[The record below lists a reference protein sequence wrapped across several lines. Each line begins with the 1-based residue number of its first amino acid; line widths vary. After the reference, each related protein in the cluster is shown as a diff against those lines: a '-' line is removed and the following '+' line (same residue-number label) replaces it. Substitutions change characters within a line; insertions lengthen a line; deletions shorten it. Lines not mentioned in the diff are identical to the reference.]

1 MDKFVYQTSGEMA
14 AAAASSAAEAIKNAI
29 KTKGRANIILATG
42 ASQIEMLGC
51 LTRRRRAEGVDWAE
65 VTMFHLDEYIGLV
78 PEHPAGFGKYLRE
91 RFVEKVEGLKAAHFV
106 AGDAEDPKQECER
119 IGRVIAEHPI
129 DVALIGIG
137 ENGHLAFNDP
147 PADFET
153 DEPYIIV
160 ELDEKCR
167 KQQLGE
173 GWFESLEQVPGR
185 AISMSIRQILK
196 SAFLV
201 VTVPDERKAEAVKN
215 ALEGPITP
223 ACPASILQ
231 QHGNC
236 RIFLDA
242 EAASL
247 LTPQ

>member
-1 MDKFVYQTSGEMA
+1 MDKFVYRTSLEMA
-14 AAAASSAAEAIKNAI
+14 AAAAGSAAEAIKNAI
-29 KTKGRANIILATG
+29 KTTGRANIILATG

-51 LTRRRRAEGVDWAE
+51 LTAAEGVDWSK
-65 VTMFHLDEYIGLV
+65 VTMFHLDEYIGLG
-78 PEHPAGFGKYLRE
+78 PDHPAGFGKYLRE

-106 AGDAEDPKQECER
+106 NGSAKDPKRECER
-119 IGRVIAEHPI
+119 IGRVIAKHPI

-153 DEPYIIV
+153 EEPYIIV
-160 ELDEKCR
+160 ELDVRCR

-173 GWFESLEQVPGR
+173 GWFETLEQVPRR

-196 SAFLV
+196 SKSLI
-201 VTVPDERKAEAVKN
+201 VTVPDRRKAEAVKK
-215 ALEGPITP
+215 ALEGPVTP
-223 ACPASILQ
+223 MCPASILQ
-231 QHGNC
+231 RHGNC
-236 RIFLDA
+236 KLFLDA

-247 LTPQ
+247 LTAR

>member
-14 AAAASSAAEAIKNAI
+14 AAAAGSAAGAIKNAI
-29 KTKGRANIILATG
+29 KTNGRANIILATG

-51 LTRRRRAEGVDWAE
+51 LTAAEGVDWAK
-65 VTMFHLDEYIGLV
+65 VTMFHLDEYIGLG
-78 PEHPAGFGKYLRE
+78 PEHPARFGRYLKE
-91 RFVEKVEGLKAAHFV
+91 RFVAKVEGLGAAHFV
-106 AGDAEDPKQECER
+106 GGDAEGPQEECER
-119 IGRVIAEHPI
+119 VGRIIAEHPI
-129 DVALIGIG
+129 DAALIGIG

-153 DEPYIIV
+153 EAPYIVV
-160 ELDEKCR
+160 ELDERCR

-173 GWFESLEQVPGR
+173 GWFETLEQVPGR

-196 SAFLV
+196 SVCLI

-215 ALEGPITP
+215 ALEGEVTP
-223 ACPASILQ
+223 MCPASILQ

-236 RIFLDA
+236 KIFLDA

-247 LTPQ
+247 LTPE

>member
-1 MDKFVYQTSGEMA
+1 MDKFVYQTSREMA
-14 AAAASSAAEAIKNAI
+14 GAAAGCAAEAIKDAI
-29 KTKGRANIILATG
+29 EAKGRANIILATG
-42 ASQIEMLGC
+42 ASQIEMLGS
-51 LTRRRRAEGVDWAE
+51 LVAAEGVDWSK
-65 VTMFHLDEYIGLV
+65 VTMFHLDEYIGLG
-78 PEHPAGFGKYLRE
+78 PDHAAKFGKYLRE
-91 RFVEKVEGLKAAHFV
+91 RFVAKVEGLGAAHFV

-119 IGRVIAEHPI
+119 IGRIIAEHPI

-147 PADFET
+147 PADFEIE
-153 DEPYIIV
+153 EPYIIV
-160 ELDEKCR
+160 ELDERCR

-173 GWFESLEQVPGR
+173 GWFETLEQVPGR
-185 AISMSIRQILK
+185 AMSMSIRQILK

-201 VTVPDERKAEAVKN
+201 VTVPDRRKAEAVKN
-215 ALEGPITP
+215 ALEGPITA

>member
-14 AAAASSAAEAIKNAI
+14 AAAAGSAAEAIKDAI
-29 KTKGRANIILATG
+29 EAKGRANIILATG

-51 LTRRRRAEGVDWAE
+51 LTAAEDVDWAK
-65 VTMFHLDEYIGLV
+65 VTMFHLDEYIDLW
-78 PEHPAGFGKYLRE
+78 PDHPARFGKYLRE
-91 RFVEKVEGLKAAHFV
+91 RFVAKVEGLGAAHFV
-106 AGDAEDPKQECER
+106 AGEAENPQLECER
-119 IGRVIAEHPI
+119 VGRIIAEHPI
-129 DVALIGIG
+129 DAALIGIG

-153 DEPYIIV
+153 EEPYIIV
-160 ELDEKCR
+160 ELDERCR

-173 GWFESLEQVPGR
+173 GWFETLEQVPGR

-196 SAFLV
+196 SACLI
-201 VTVPDERKAEAVKN
+201 VTVPDRRKAEAVKN
-215 ALEGPITP
+215 ALEGEVTP
-223 ACPASILQ
+223 MCPASILQ

-236 RIFLDA
+236 KLFLDA